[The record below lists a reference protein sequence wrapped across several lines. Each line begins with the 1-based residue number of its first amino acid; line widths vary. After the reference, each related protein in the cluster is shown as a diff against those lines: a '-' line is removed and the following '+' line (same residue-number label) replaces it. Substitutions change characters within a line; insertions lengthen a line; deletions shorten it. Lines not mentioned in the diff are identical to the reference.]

1 MPMSGFFFFSYWK
14 APLPIKFSQLTKTPP
29 VLAGSPLQNE
39 NSRSKAGK
47 LKTLTCGPPFGPATT
62 FIYLDEIGDFAHTSD
77 DLAKVQESLDDESE
91 LDQFLAAVKDTKNLV
106 VFSITVN
113 NGPFSNAVH
122 VGIDMN
128 HCEEEEQF

>member
-1 MPMSGFFFFSYWK
+1 MQQITLKLDHGNFYCPISG
-14 APLPIKFSQLTKTPP
+14 
-29 VLAGSPLQNE
+29 QNILSSE
-39 NSRSKAGK
+39 NCEAS
-47 LKTLTCGPPFGPATT
+47 PATS

-77 DLAKVQESLDDESE
+77 DLAEVQESLDDDSDESE
-91 LDQFLAAVKDTKNLV
+91 LDPFLAAIKDTKNLV

-128 HCEEEEQF
+128 FCEEEEE

>member
-1 MPMSGFFFFSYWK
+1 MQQITLKLDHGNFYC
-14 APLPIKFSQLTKTPP
+14 PIT
-29 VLAGSPLQNE
+29 GQNILSSE
-39 NSRSKAGK
+39 NCEAS
-47 LKTLTCGPPFGPATT
+47 PATI

-77 DLAKVQESLDDESE
+77 DLAEVQDSLDDDSDESE
-91 LDQFLAAVKDTKNLV
+91 LDQFLAAIKDTKNLV

-128 HCEEEEQF
+128 YCKEGEA